1 MQVSIE
7 NVGKLGRKLTVRLP
21 AQELEDKVR
30 SRIQET
36 GRSARLKGFRP
47 GKVPT
52 KVIEQRFGRQIR
64 GEVLSEMIGSSF
76 QQAVTQ
82 EKLRPAVQPAI
93 QTTGTPTNGEIEYTA
108 TFEVMPEVGKIDRG
122 VPEQLD
128 RHLVREHLSD
138 HPGVPLAATGG
149 VPETVVNRRP
159 RGHAAT
165 SPVASSL
172 GAWDPRW
179 RAAGAT
185 SHVSSCRRPT
195 TAARPICRRRR
206 NMRGSRRR

>member
-108 TFEVMPEVGKIDRG
+108 TFEVMPEIGTIDISGLEIVKPTSSVTDADNAGGTSQHQTTHACCTFCG
-122 VPEQLD
+122 VAQAAPPAPDPQSSFVTLQREAKAVLWRDHRPE
-128 RHLVREHLSD
+128 R
-138 HPGVPLAATGG
+138 
-149 VPETVVNRRP
+149 
-159 RGHAAT
+159 
-165 SPVASSL
+165 
-172 GAWDPRW
+172 
-179 RAAGAT
+179 RAAVANA
-185 SHVSSCRRPT
+185 H
-195 TAARPICRRRR
+195 AQARAPPAF
-206 NMRGSRRR
+206 S